1 MRKCVLFSVLLL
13 CVHLLTACGGAGADK
28 AERAPLEELPEDY
41 SLEQAKADGCVVH
54 EDGDVTSGQTVW
66 DAFAEA
72 VSAGTAAS
80 VRLGFYYTLGDPSR
94 YDPEYYESIK
104 DDYPVLYIEDLT
116 YDGTAYT
123 IRWFEKDGEIVKA
136 YRYLMRYEG
145 EPESPYASYDSHVRY
160 VLTNDDSV
168 TWEDIVWGMV
178 SSRFGDYI
186 DHHQV
191 YVDLI
196 R

>member
-1 MRKCVLFSVLLL
+1 MRKCVLFSLLLL
-13 CVHLLTACGGAGADK
+13 CVHLLAACGGAGTDK
-28 AERAPLEELPEDY
+28 AERVPLEELPKDY
-41 SLEQAKADGCVVH
+41 TLEQAKEDGCVVY
-54 EDGDVTSGQTVW
+54 EDGDITSGQAAW
-66 DAFAEA
+66 DAFAET
-72 VSAGTAAS
+72 VSTGTAAS
-80 VRLGFYYTLGDPSR
+80 VRLGVYYTLGDPSR

-123 IRWFEKDGEIVKA
+123 IRWFEKGGEIVKT
-136 YRYLMRYEG
+136 YRHLMRYEG
-145 EPESPYASYDSHVRY
+145 EPESPHANYDSYVRY

-186 DHHQV
+186 DYHQV